1 MDKLNEM
8 DKRLIRVETRMD
20 DFDKRLVELRE
31 DMNKRFEQV
40 DKRFE
45 QVDKRFEQVDKR
57 FEQMLG
63 FMGILATIFT
73 TMTLGTIGFAVWD
86 RRSLVKPFEYKV
98 KEIEDKIELKSKD
111 IAGNSAR
118 LDKLIEVVNKYS
130 EKNKDFG
137 ELLHKSGI
145 I

>member
-31 DMNKRFEQV
+31 DMN
-40 DKRFE
+40 KRFE